1 MKAKELRAMGTKE
14 LNEKLL
20 ELKKELL
27 KMRGQIAVGTVPKNP
42 GQIKNVRK
50 GIAQIM
56 LIRAE
61 KEPQQK
67 GGQQVKA

>member
-1 MKAKELRAMGTKE
+1 MKAKELREMGGRE
-14 LNEKLL
+14 LDEKLL

-42 GQIKNVRK
+42 GQVKNLKR

-56 LIRAE
+56 LVKQE
-61 KEPQQK
+61 KGAQPK
-67 GGQQVKA
+67 GGQQARA

>member
-1 MKAKELRAMGTKE
+1 MRVKELRAMGAKE
-14 LNEKLL
+14 IDEKLL

-42 GQIKNVRK
+42 GQVKNLKK

-56 LIRAE
+56 LVKQE
-61 KEPQQK
+61 KSTQPQ
-67 GGQQVKA
+67 GGSHVKA

>member
-1 MKAKELRAMGTKE
+1 MKAKELRQLGAKE
-14 LNEKLL
+14 IDEKLL

-42 GQIKNVRK
+42 GQVKNLKR

-56 LIRAE
+56 HIKQE
-61 KEPQQK
+61 KESQPK
-67 GGQQVKA
+67 GGNVLQA

>member
-1 MKAKELRAMGTKE
+1 MRAKELREMGGRE
-14 LNEKLL
+14 LDEKML

-42 GQIKNVRK
+42 GQVKNLKR

-56 LIRAE
+56 FIKQE
-61 KEPQQK
+61 KEAQPK
-67 GGQQVKA
+67 GGQRVKA